1 MDKMKNSG
9 MSETMQTL
17 TRKSACVMLS
27 LLLLLSAVLPV
38 KAAAETAS
46 AKVVRVGSF
55 EDTFNYVNE
64 KGARK
69 GYGYELLE
77 TLSGY
82 TGWQFEYVTCDWSDC
97 FEKLKNGEIDII
109 GGISYTE
116 DRTQEMLFSDE
127 PMGVEKYYLYAD
139 LSRAD
144 ISASDFKTLN
154 GQKIGVLMG
163 TEPEVML
170 AEWEEKY
177 GLKTEHVNISNNED
191 VKQKLANHEI
201 DCFVSL
207 EESFWAER
215 GISTITCVGESGIY
229 YAINKNRPDIKEEL
243 DDAMRA
249 LDEAVPFYTADL
261 YKRYFSMDYTPILT
275 GEEKAWLRK
284 HGAIRMG
291 FLASDSGVSTF
302 DPATGEFTGVI
313 TDYIQFAADCLGNQ
327 ELEFQLVGYD
337 SKEAELDALKSGEID
352 MIFHCDQNPNLAEEY
367 HFACTNT
374 TWTSNLMAVTN
385 KQHFNENNV
394 NRIAVPQNKLS
405 LKKYLAFYYPQW
417 EIVDCDTQEDAARL
431 VKDGQADC
439 FVTGISSENKYS
451 KKYSFY
457 SVPLVNPV
465 RSCFAVNSG
474 NRSLLSILNK
484 TIKAMPVNM
493 LAGALAM
500 YKSSAR
506 KVTLSDF
513 IKDNFFKVMLI
524 SSIAVAVVL
533 LTILMLLQKARKA
546 EAAARKAASDTQ
558 ELNAKLQVAVE
569 KAESANRAK
578 STFLS
583 NMSHD
588 IRTPMNAIIGF
599 TTLAL
604 SNIDDTDRVKDY
616 LAKTLASSNHLLS
629 LINDVLDMS
638 RIESGKI
645 HLEEVEVNLSDVL
658 HDLKTIVSG
667 QIYAKQL
674 ELYMDVMDVTDEDVY
689 CDKTRLNQILL
700 NLLSNAIKFT
710 PAGGTVS
717 VRVRQLAGKVHGC
730 GQYEFRI
737 KDNGIGMSQE
747 FAQKIFEPFERERT
761 STVSRIQGTG
771 LGMAITKNIVDMMGG
786 TIEVQTAQGKGTEFT
801 VCVPMRAQT
810 EQRPVEKITEL
821 EGLKALVV
829 DDDFNTCDSVTKMLV
844 KVGMR
849 AEWTL
854 SGKEAVLR
862 ARQSIEMS
870 DVYHAYII
878 DWRLPDMN
886 GIEVTR
892 QIRSLHDDTP
902 IIILTAYDWSD
913 IEVEAKA
920 AGVTAFCSKP
930 MFMSDLRETLMS
942 ALGQKPADAVQRL
955 LPEKN
960 ADFKGKH
967 ILLVE
972 DNELNRE
979 IAQEILQEYGFLV
992 DTAENGAVAVEKV
1005 STAAPGSYDLV
1016 LMDVQMPIMDGY
1028 TATRKIRALDD
1039 PARAKLP
1046 ILAMTANAFDED
1058 RRNALESGM
1067 NGFLSK
1073 PIVIGDLVQ
1082 ELHKIL

>member
-1 MDKMKNSG
+1 
-9 MSETMQTL
+9 MQTL

-154 GQKIGVLMG
+154 GKKIGVLMG

-170 AEWEEKY
+170 TEWEEKY

-215 GISTITCVGESGIY
+215 GISTITRVGESGIY
-229 YAINKNRPDIKEEL
+229 YAINKKRPDIKEEL

-616 LAKTLASSNHLLS
+616 LGKTLASSNHLLS

-674 ELYMDVMDVTDEDVY
+674 ELYMDAMDVTDEDVY

-747 FAQKIFEPFERERT
+747 FAKKIFEPFERERT

-786 TIEVQTAQGKGTEFT
+786 TIEVQTAQGKGSEFII
-801 VCVPMRAQT
+801 CLPMRTQD
-810 EQRPVEKITEL
+810 EHRPVEKITEL

-992 DTAENGAVAVEKV
+992 DSAENGAVAVEKV

>member
-139 LSRAD
+139 LARAD

-154 GQKIGVLMG
+154 GKKIGVLMG

-215 GISTITCVGESGIY
+215 GISTITRVGESGIY

-616 LAKTLASSNHLLS
+616 LGKTLASSNHLLS

-674 ELYMDVMDVTDEDVY
+674 ELYMDAMDVTDEDVY

-747 FAQKIFEPFERERT
+747 FAKKIFEPFERERT

-930 MFMSDLRETLMS
+930 MFLSDLRETLMS
-942 ALGQKPADAVQRL
+942 ALGQTPADAVQRL

-960 ADFKGKH
+960 VDFKGKH

-1039 PARAKLP
+1039 PARAKIP

-1073 PIVIGDLVQ
+1073 PIVIDDLVQ

>member
-1 MDKMKNSG
+1 MADKTHEIKRNRHLRHRHLRQKWLSAACAILLLVFLAAGFCVRYLSFVSQIIYQESTSHLEEVLHKSNNMLNQMVRKNLTYLHLYNRFLESTSDEAEIQAYIEKAQQDTGFASFYFLSYDGNYTTVTGETGYLGLQTNLDEMLADGDDIVMNTALPGKPQLLVFVCPETQGSYRGFAYDAIAISYYNDAVLRLLDNSAFQGNASNYVIYSDGRVVIDNSVNRKKTIYNFIAMLRDHSDLTEEQILDLSNAFAQGRSGNMKVKLGDTSYYLVYEGTAVQSWTMVGLVPVSIVNASLDKLWSYTIQIVVGIASG
-9 MSETMQTL
+9 LAVLVILLIVRRNRATVR
-17 TRKSACVMLS
+17 RKNTEILYRDELFRKLS
-27 LLLLLSAVLPV
+27 LNVDDVFLMLDAKTSKTDYVSPNIGRLLGIPWKTVRQDVHALAELVPQYDPDRDKNFLEGLSRGEQREWDAAYLHQETRELRWFHIIAMGSEVEGRTKYILVMSDRTADKQINQALSDAV
-38 KAAAETAS
+38 AAAET
-46 AKVVRVGSF
+46 
-55 EDTFNYVNE
+55 
-64 KGARK
+64 
-69 GYGYELLE
+69 
-77 TLSGY
+77 
-82 TGWQFEYVTCDWSDC
+82 
-97 FEKLKNGEIDII
+97 
-109 GGISYTE
+109 
-116 DRTQEMLFSDE
+116 
-127 PMGVEKYYLYAD
+127 
-139 LSRAD
+139 
-144 ISASDFKTLN
+144 
-154 GQKIGVLMG
+154 
-163 TEPEVML
+163 
-170 AEWEEKY
+170 
-177 GLKTEHVNISNNED
+177 
-191 VKQKLANHEI
+191 
-201 DCFVSL
+201 
-207 EESFWAER
+207 
-215 GISTITCVGESGIY
+215 
-229 YAINKNRPDIKEEL
+229 
-243 DDAMRA
+243 
-249 LDEAVPFYTADL
+249 
-261 YKRYFSMDYTPILT
+261 
-275 GEEKAWLRK
+275 
-284 HGAIRMG
+284 
-291 FLASDSGVSTF
+291 
-302 DPATGEFTGVI
+302 
-313 TDYIQFAADCLGNQ
+313 
-327 ELEFQLVGYD
+327 
-337 SKEAELDALKSGEID
+337 
-352 MIFHCDQNPNLAEEY
+352 
-367 HFACTNT
+367 
-374 TWTSNLMAVTN
+374 
-385 KQHFNENNV
+385 
-394 NRIAVPQNKLS
+394 
-405 LKKYLAFYYPQW
+405 
-417 EIVDCDTQEDAARL
+417 
-431 VKDGQADC
+431 
-439 FVTGISSENKYS
+439 
-451 KKYSFY
+451 
-457 SVPLVNPV
+457 
-465 RSCFAVNSG
+465 
-474 NRSLLSILNK
+474 
-484 TIKAMPVNM
+484 
-493 LAGALAM
+493 
-500 YKSSAR
+500 
-506 KVTLSDF
+506 
-513 IKDNFFKVMLI
+513 
-524 SSIAVAVVL
+524 
-533 LTILMLLQKARKA
+533 
-546 EAAARKAASDTQ
+546 
-558 ELNAKLQVAVE
+558 
-569 KAESANRAK
+569 ANRAK

-604 SNIDDTDRVKDY
+604 SNIDDKERVKDY

-674 ELYMDVMDVTDEDVY
+674 ELYMDATDVTDEDVY

-730 GQYEFRI
+730 EQYEFRI
-737 KDNGIGMSQE
+737 KDNGIGMSPE
-747 FAQKIFEPFERERT
+747 FAKKIFEPFERERT

-786 TIEVQTAQGKGTEFT
+786 TIEVQTAQGKGSEFIICLPLRT
-801 VCVPMRAQT
+801 QA
-810 EQRPVEKITEL
+810 EHRPVEKITEL

-942 ALGQKPADAVQRL
+942 ALGQKLTDASQEL
-955 LPEKN
+955 LPEED
-960 ADFKGKH
+960 ADFKDRH

-979 IAQEILQEYGFLV
+979 IAQEILREYGFRV

-1005 STAAPGSYDLV
+1005 RTAAPGSYDLV
-1016 LMDVQMPIMDGY
+1016 LMDVQMPVMDGY
-1028 TATRKIRALDD
+1028 TATRQIRALED
-1039 PARAKLP
+1039 PALAGIP

-1058 RRNALESGM
+1058 RRNAMESGM

>member
-1 MDKMKNSG
+1 MADEKRKPKRNCHPWQKWLPAAAAILLLVLLAVGFGVRYISFVSQTIYQESTSHLEEVLHKSNNMLKEMVRKNLTYLHLYNDFLENTSDEAEIQTYIEKAQQSTGFVGFYFLTYDGNYMTVTGETGYLGLQTNLDEKLSKGEDIVMNTALPGKPQMLAFICPETQGSYRGFAYDAIAIAYYNDAVLKLLDNSAFEGNASNYVIYPDGRVIIDNSVNRKETVYNFIAMLREHSDLSEKQVLALSDAFAQGSSGNMRVTLGGISYYLVYEGTAVQNWTMLGLVPVRVVNAGLDKLWFHTIQIVAGITVGIAVLVILMIVRRGHANLRRKNTEISYRD
-9 MSETMQTL
+9 EL
-17 TRKSACVMLS
+17 FKKLS
-27 LLLLLSAVLPV
+27 LNVDDVFLMLDAETAKVDYVSPNIERLLGIPWKEARQDARVLAALHPKDSPERDKNYLEGLLSGQQREWDDEYGHLETGERRWFHIVAMGSDVEGRTKHILVMSDRTADKQVNQALSDAV
-38 KAAAETAS
+38 AAAET
-46 AKVVRVGSF
+46 
-55 EDTFNYVNE
+55 
-64 KGARK
+64 
-69 GYGYELLE
+69 
-77 TLSGY
+77 
-82 TGWQFEYVTCDWSDC
+82 
-97 FEKLKNGEIDII
+97 
-109 GGISYTE
+109 
-116 DRTQEMLFSDE
+116 
-127 PMGVEKYYLYAD
+127 
-139 LSRAD
+139 
-144 ISASDFKTLN
+144 
-154 GQKIGVLMG
+154 
-163 TEPEVML
+163 
-170 AEWEEKY
+170 
-177 GLKTEHVNISNNED
+177 
-191 VKQKLANHEI
+191 
-201 DCFVSL
+201 
-207 EESFWAER
+207 
-215 GISTITCVGESGIY
+215 
-229 YAINKNRPDIKEEL
+229 
-243 DDAMRA
+243 
-249 LDEAVPFYTADL
+249 
-261 YKRYFSMDYTPILT
+261 
-275 GEEKAWLRK
+275 
-284 HGAIRMG
+284 
-291 FLASDSGVSTF
+291 
-302 DPATGEFTGVI
+302 
-313 TDYIQFAADCLGNQ
+313 
-327 ELEFQLVGYD
+327 
-337 SKEAELDALKSGEID
+337 
-352 MIFHCDQNPNLAEEY
+352 
-367 HFACTNT
+367 
-374 TWTSNLMAVTN
+374 
-385 KQHFNENNV
+385 
-394 NRIAVPQNKLS
+394 
-405 LKKYLAFYYPQW
+405 
-417 EIVDCDTQEDAARL
+417 
-431 VKDGQADC
+431 
-439 FVTGISSENKYS
+439 
-451 KKYSFY
+451 
-457 SVPLVNPV
+457 
-465 RSCFAVNSG
+465 
-474 NRSLLSILNK
+474 
-484 TIKAMPVNM
+484 
-493 LAGALAM
+493 
-500 YKSSAR
+500 
-506 KVTLSDF
+506 
-513 IKDNFFKVMLI
+513 
-524 SSIAVAVVL
+524 
-533 LTILMLLQKARKA
+533 
-546 EAAARKAASDTQ
+546 
-558 ELNAKLQVAVE
+558 
-569 KAESANRAK
+569 ANRAK

-599 TTLAL
+599 TTLAI
-604 SNIDDTDRVKDY
+604 SNIDDKDRVKDY
-616 LAKTLASSNHLLS
+616 LTKTLASSNHLLS

-674 ELYMDVMDVTDEDVY
+674 EFYMDAMDVTDEDVY

-717 VRVRQLAGKVHGC
+717 VRVRQLAGKVRGC

-786 TIEVQTAQGKGTEFT
+786 TIKVQTAQGKGSEFII
-801 VCVPMRAQT
+801 CLPMRTQD
-810 EQRPVEKITEL
+810 EHRPVEKITEL

-942 ALGQKPADAVQRL
+942 ALGQNQTDAAQEL
-955 LPEKN
+955 LPQKN
-960 ADFKGKH
+960 ADFKGRH

-979 IAQEILQEYGFLV
+979 IAQEILREYGFRV

-1005 STAAPGSYDLV
+1005 CTAAPGSYDLV
-1016 LMDVQMPIMDGY
+1016 LMDVQMPVMDGY

-1039 PARAKLP
+1039 PARAKIP

-1058 RRNALESGM
+1058 RCNALESGM

>member
-1 MDKMKNSG
+1 
-9 MSETMQTL
+9 MQTL

-82 TGWQFEYVTCDWSDC
+82 AGWQFEYVTCDWSDC

-154 GQKIGVLMG
+154 GKKIGVLMG

-215 GISTITCVGESGIY
+215 GISTITRVGESGIY

-616 LAKTLASSNHLLS
+616 LGKTLASSNHLLS

-658 HDLKTIVSG
+658 HDLKTIVNG
-667 QIYAKQL
+667 QIFAKQL

-717 VRVRQLAGKVHGC
+717 VRVRQLAGKVRGC

-920 AGVTAFCSKP
+920 AGVTAFCAKP

-1073 PIVIGDLVQ
+1073 PIVIDDLVQ
-1082 ELHKIL
+1082 ELRKIL

>member
-1 MDKMKNSG
+1 
-9 MSETMQTL
+9 MQTL

-139 LSRAD
+139 LARAD

-154 GQKIGVLMG
+154 GKKIGVLMG

-215 GISTITCVGESGIY
+215 GISTITRVGESGIY

-569 KAESANRAK
+569 KAETANRAK

-616 LAKTLASSNHLLS
+616 LGKTLASSNHLLS

-710 PAGGTVS
+710 PVGGTVS

>member
-17 TRKSACVMLS
+17 TRKSVCVVLS

-38 KAAAETAS
+38 KAAAETAP

-97 FEKLKNGEIDII
+97 FEKLENGEIDIM

-116 DRTQEMLFSDE
+116 DRTEEMLFSDE

-154 GQKIGVLMG
+154 GKKIGVLMG

-170 AEWEEKY
+170 TEWEEKY

-215 GISTITCVGESGIY
+215 GISTITRVGESGIY
-229 YAINKNRPDIKEEL
+229 YAINKNRPDLKEEL

-275 GEEKAWLRK
+275 GEEKAWLK
-284 HGAIRMG
+284 EHGAIKMG

-352 MIFHCDQNPNLAEEY
+352 MIFHFDQSPNLAEEY

-417 EIVDCDTQEDAARL
+417 EIVDCDTQEDAAKL

-439 FVTGISSENKYS
+439 FVTWISSENKYS

-500 YKSSAR
+500 YKSSSR

-513 IKDNFFKVMLI
+513 IKDNFFMALLV
-524 SSIAVAVVL
+524 SSIAVAAIL
-533 LTILMLLQKARKA
+533 LTILKLLRKARKA
-546 EAAARKAASDTQ
+546 EAAARKAANDTQ
-558 ELNAKLQVAVE
+558 KLNAKLQVAVE
-569 KAESANRAK
+569 NAESANHAK
-578 STFLS
+578 STFLF

-588 IRTPMNAIIGF
+588 IRTPMNAIIGY
-599 TTLAL
+599 A
-604 SNIDDTDRVKDY
+604 D
-616 LAKTLASSNHLLS
+616 LASRHLDDPAKLKNYMENIQVCGQN
-629 LINDVLDMS
+629 LLMLLNNVLDLA
-638 RIESGKI
+638 RIENDKTEMEYS
-645 HLEEVEVNLSDVL
+645 VSDIEKDFRNCVAMFRNQA
-658 HDLKTIVSG
+658 DSKG
-667 QIYAKQL
+667 QTLMVTTQLQYPYIYADIPHL
-674 ELYMDVMDVTDEDVY
+674 TEICT
-689 CDKTRLNQILL
+689 
-700 NLLSNAIKFT
+700 NLVSNAVKYT
-710 PAGGTVS
+710 GAGGTIRCNVTQKPGEKEGWCDT
-717 VRVRQLAGKVHGC
+717 VVTVA
-730 GQYEFRI
+730 
-737 KDNGIGMSQE
+737 DNGIGMSQE
-747 FAQKIFEPFERERT
+747 FQKHIFEPFERERT
-761 STVSRIQGTG
+761 STVSKVEGSGIGMGIVKKLVG
-771 LGMAITKNIVDMMGG
+771 LMGG
-786 TIEVQTAQGKGTEFT
+786 T
-801 VCVPMRAQT
+801 
-810 EQRPVEKITEL
+810 
-821 EGLKALVV
+821 
-829 DDDFNTCDSVTKMLV
+829 
-844 KVGMR
+844 
-849 AEWTL
+849 
-854 SGKEAVLR
+854 
-862 ARQSIEMS
+862 
-870 DVYHAYII
+870 
-878 DWRLPDMN
+878 
-886 GIEVTR
+886 
-892 QIRSLHDDTP
+892 
-902 IIILTAYDWSD
+902 
-913 IEVEAKA
+913 
-920 AGVTAFCSKP
+920 
-930 MFMSDLRETLMS
+930 
-942 ALGQKPADAVQRL
+942 
-955 LPEKN
+955 
-960 ADFKGKH
+960 
-967 ILLVE
+967 
-972 DNELNRE
+972 
-979 IAQEILQEYGFLV
+979 
-992 DTAENGAVAVEKV
+992 VAVESRIGVGSKFTV
-1005 STAAPGSYDLV
+1005 TIPCRIASEDETQAKRETNPSDQKCLCGTRILLTEDNDLNAEIAVELLQEEGCTVDRAKDGVECVDMLEKAANGTYQLI
-1016 LMDVQMPIMDGY
+1016 LMDIQMPVMNGY
-1028 TATRKIRALDD
+1028 DAARKIRGLDD
-1039 PARAKLP
+1039 PQKANIP
-1046 ILAMTANAFDED
+1046 IIAMTANAFTED
-1058 RRNALESGM
+1058 RQVALDAGM
-1067 NGFLSK
+1067 NDHIAK
-1073 PIVIGDLVQ
+1073 PINMNVLVPT
-1082 ELHKIL
+1082 LRKYL

>member
-82 TGWQFEYVTCDWSDC
+82 AGWQFEYVTCDWSDC

-154 GQKIGVLMG
+154 GKKIGVLMG

-215 GISTITCVGESGIY
+215 GISTITRVGESGIY

-546 EAAARKAASDTQ
+546 EAAARKAASDMQ

-616 LAKTLASSNHLLS
+616 LGKTLASSNHLLS

-674 ELYMDVMDVTDEDVY
+674 ELYMDAMDVTDEDVY

-717 VRVRQLAGKVHGC
+717 VRVRQLAGKVRGC

-761 STVSRIQGTG
+761 STVSGIQGTG

-920 AGVTAFCSKP
+920 AGVTAFCAKP

-979 IAQEILQEYGFLV
+979 IAQEILREYGFLV
-992 DTAENGAVAVEKV
+992 DSAENGAVAVEKV

-1073 PIVIGDLVQ
+1073 PIVIDDLVQ
-1082 ELHKIL
+1082 ELRKIL